1 MNIIFFI
8 LGLVCSGII
17 AFSNVVADGLTWLF
31 LLPLAF
37 SIAVVF
43 SNNAVCYSKDSFGIL
58 ILYALIILRYLVS
71 PVLIALSGTLVPN
84 VSTSVMGLQFAIFIM
99 IVELFVVVIAINS
112 IWKPTSAMTLRKSG
126 AEFRLTV
133 FGAIACLFLGVAFLY
148 RGTLENVMAHLT
160 FGNNYIYAD
169 DSELKT
175 YDMSTFLLLKSFLF
189 IAIVAWFFKN
199 YTKTNSRIDKFII
212 MIAAILAA
220 VGNSM
225 IYQASNRATMVMG
238 TLASVSVLSYCFGK
252 NFIRFIPIIIVTL
265 SVFVWGLFANGT
277 LGVKAGESLLDKDDY
292 ISEISRVAEL
302 YSNGVSIEAHA
313 FDMFDVI
320 TMRMSIATHISELVN
335 SNNIFTLPGLWLVKK
350 AVDTTPST
358 QRLFNETLDE
368 GSAFILPNS
377 GLAMYCGGK
386 YLGLL
391 FDIIFHW
398 LMVSGIYFF
407 YKNRNES
414 CDLSIIYLY
423 SYIEMILGFMLM
435 NNVFI
440 ALSLLSA
447 VPFLLYMLI
456 RLNKLG
462 AGVQLDM
469 THQLRS

>member
-1 MNIIFFI
+1 MKIIFFI
-8 LGLVCSGII
+8 LGLACTGII
-17 AFSNVVADGLTWLF
+17 AFSNVVADGLTGLF
-31 LLPLAF
+31 LLPLSF
-37 SIAVVF
+37 SIAVVIC
-43 SNNAVCYSKDSFGIL
+43 NNAIGYAKDSFGLL
-58 ILYALIILRYLVS
+58 ILYSLILLRYLVS
-71 PVLIALSGTLVPN
+71 PVLIALSGTLAPN
-84 VSTSVMGLQFAIFIM
+84 VSTSAMGLQFAIFIM
-99 IVELFVVVIAINS
+99 IVELFVVVTAINS
-112 IWKPTSAMTLRKSG
+112 TWKPVSTMTLRKSG
-126 AEFRLTV
+126 AEFRFTL
-133 FGAIACLFLGVAFLY
+133 FGAIACLFLVAVLLY
-148 RGTLENVMAHLT
+148 RGTLQNVMDHLT

-169 DSELKT
+169 ESELKT

-189 IAIVAWFFKN
+189 IAIVAWVFKK
-199 YTKTNSRIDKFII
+199 YKKTHCRIDKVIL

-225 IYQASNRATMVMG
+225 IYQASNRATMVIG
-238 TLASVSVLSYCFGK
+238 TLASVSVLSFCFGK
-252 NFIRFIPIIIVTL
+252 NFNRFIPLTIVSL
-265 SVFVWGLFANGT
+265 SVFVWALFANGT
-277 LGVKAGESLLDKDDY
+277 LGVKAGESLLDKSDY